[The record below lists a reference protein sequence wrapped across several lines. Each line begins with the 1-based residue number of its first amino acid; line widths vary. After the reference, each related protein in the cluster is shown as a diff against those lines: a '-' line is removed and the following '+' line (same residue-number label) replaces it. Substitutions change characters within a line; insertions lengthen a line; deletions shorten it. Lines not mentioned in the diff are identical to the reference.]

1 MTESD
6 IVTQIQDVVTKLLGP
21 AYQVRLFGSRTTHS
35 HASGADV
42 DLIIEGP
49 AAIPLETFCQIRDYA
64 DELPTLKK
72 VDVVDANSVAPSFI
86 R

>member
-6 IVTQIQDVVTKLLGP
+6 IVNQIQEVVSKLLGP
-21 AYQVRLFGSRTTHS
+21 AYRVRLFGSRASGS
-35 HASGADV
+35 HDSGADV

-49 AAIPLETFCQIRDYA
+49 SSIPLDTFCQIRDHA

-72 VDVVDANSVAPSFI
+72 VDVVDANTVAPSFI